1 MWIAHTIQYQKKNP
15 TQLKMIRKSEQTF
28 SQREHA
34 DDQQAHE
41 KMPNIANH

>member
-1 MWIAHTIQYQKKNP
+1 MQTAHTIQYQKNP
-15 TQLKMIRKSEQTF
+15 TQLQMIRRPEQTF

-41 KMPNIANH
+41 KMPNTANH